1 MVCGFF
7 SFFFLTMVGGDAC
20 VDVVAGGPI
29 WPWFGLTMD
38 VDVVGGCGGFF
49 FFFSQLLFVVAV
61 DLANG

>member
-1 MVCGFF
+1 
-7 SFFFLTMVGGDAC
+7 MVGGDAC

-61 DLANG
+61 DLASGGWR

>member
-20 VDVVAGGPI
+20 VDVVAGGLI
-29 WPWFGLTMD
+29 WPWFGPTMD

-49 FFFSQLLFVVAV
+49 FFLSQLLFVVAV
-61 DLANG
+61 DLASG